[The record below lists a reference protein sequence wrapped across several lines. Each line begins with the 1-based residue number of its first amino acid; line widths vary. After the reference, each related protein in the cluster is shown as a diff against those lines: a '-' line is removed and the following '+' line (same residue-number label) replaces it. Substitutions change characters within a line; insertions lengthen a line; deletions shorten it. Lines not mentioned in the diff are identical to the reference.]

1 MEAEV
6 SVSWFVL
13 QAVAALF
20 TLWLGGR
27 IGLHRIGRVWIWLC
41 VGVALIF
48 IWGWLKH
55 HPSVAVHALPLKTL
69 YFIEGTGA
77 VPIFM
82 FVIGIIYGRSS
93 TSRQRRVAVL
103 AMIFGVVYFL
113 QGGMWML
120 QTTPSA
126 SFADTV
132 RGDVVR
138 QSQDFSCVPASCAT
152 ALRFVGIAATES
164 EMADLTRTRPGTGAT
179 LIRAMESLRR
189 KLAHSD
195 VRVSLLEPTYDQL
208 CGLPMPALTP
218 LNLEIGRHHM
228 VVLTEVT
235 EHGARVLDPQ
245 LGKLYMDRGE
255 LEDAFTHQV
264 IVLER

>member
-1 MEAEV
+1 METEV

-20 TLWLGGR
+20 TLWLGSR
-27 IGLHRIGRVWIWLC
+27 IGRQRIGRVWIWSC
-41 VGVALIF
+41 MGVALIF

-55 HPSVAVHALPLKTL
+55 HPSVAIHAIPLKTL

-93 TSRQRRVAVL
+93 TLKQCRVAIL
-103 AMIFGVVYFL
+103 AMIFGIVYFF
-113 QGGMWML
+113 QGGIWML
-120 QTTPSA
+120 QTTPIT
-126 SFADTV
+126 SFANSV

-152 ALRFVGIAATES
+152 ALRLVGITATEA

-179 LIRAMESLRR
+179 LIRAMEALRH

-195 VRVSLLEPTYDQL
+195 IRVSLLEPTYDQL
-208 CGLPMPALTP
+208 CGLSMPVLTP

-245 LGKLYMDRGE
+245 LGKLFMDRAD